1 MKKIIII
8 VLAILT
14 IVLYLSIGIAYN
26 SSPIYSIFTTFKRE
40 FINFIWL
47 KTNPFDNYSSQE
59 INFGK
64 LSSQIFWSLLLLFIS
79 TLLKNK
85 LWLLLTSILV
95 VGIWLK
101 NYIIYGGIMDS
112 NLYFKTSIPFFILI
126 LVLNIFNFIYKD
138 KSVSNS

>member
-1 MKKIIII
+1 MKRIIII

-14 IVLYLSIGIAYN
+14 IVFYLTINVSYSGKGYDPIIFLIKKNVYN
-26 SSPIYSIFTTFKRE
+26 FL
-40 FINFIWL
+40 WL
-47 KTNPFDNYSSQE
+47 KTNPFDDYSNQG
-59 INFGK
+59 IKFDK

-101 NYIIYGGIMDS
+101 NYIFYGGIMDS
-112 NLYFKTSIPFFILI
+112 KIYLNSSIYFLISILI
-126 LVLNIFNFIYKD
+126 LNIFNFIYKD
-138 KSVSNS
+138 KSISNS